1 MSVASRYLSC
11 SLGVLLL
18 LPAGFARGDGREGVE
33 AYRSGEATV
42 SLEWFAPAD
51 RGRFPTV
58 VLLHPSG
65 GMDPGTAAIFRA
77 TGRDFAERG
86 YVVLIPRYFERTG
99 HIAGAALKDGEL
111 SAFVKAVEDGVD
123 FGIASGIVDE
133 DRIGVLGYS
142 MGAYIAFSRAAR
154 DPRIK
159 AVVSCS
165 GSLPVESRATFPP
178 VLILQGSNDRS
189 SPVSRVAK
197 FQEAL
202 KAKGTP
208 CASHIYKGMGHGFD
222 LERWEDAMMRAG
234 AFFDR
239 HLRGPKKPKGPA
251 KKARRGDVRKESD
264 RPAEAGKGDAVE
276 DPRKAD
282 HRDPFEP
289 GGAEPK
295 EGGDGSARRDPSP
308 GPSGGASES
317 PGARAV
323 FGVIWDAISRLR

>member
-18 LPAGFARGDGREGVE
+18 LPGGLARGDGREGVE
-33 AYRSGEATV
+33 EYRSGEATV

-111 SAFVKAVEDGVD
+111 SAFVKAVEDGVE

-189 SPVSRVAK
+189 SPVSRLAK

-208 CASHIYKGMGHGFD
+208 CASHIYKGMGHNFD
-222 LERWEDAMMRAG
+222 LERWEDAMSA
-234 AFFDR
+234 
-239 HLRGPKKPKGPA
+239 RGPSSTGTCE
-251 KKARRGDVRKESD
+251 ARRSRRDRRRRHGGGMFARNPAGPP
-264 RPAEAGKGDAVE
+264 RPARATRSRIPGKWTIAIPSSPEAPSRRRAVTV
-276 DPRKAD
+276 RLAGT
-282 HRDPFEP
+282 R
-289 GGAEPK
+289 
-295 EGGDGSARRDPSP
+295 RRDRAAGRANPRAPVRS
-308 GPSGGASES
+308 SE
-317 PGARAV
+317 
-323 FGVIWDAISRLR
+323 

>member
-18 LPAGFARGDGREGVE
+18 PAGLARGDVREGVE
-33 AYRSGEATV
+33 EYRSGEATV
-42 SLEWFAPAD
+42 SLEWFAPAA

-65 GMDPGTAAIFRA
+65 GMDVGTAAIFRA
-77 TGRDFAERG
+77 SGREFAERG
-86 YVVLIPRYFERTG
+86 YVVLIPHYFERTG
-99 HIAGAALKDGEL
+99 HVAGAALKDGEL
-111 SAFVKAVEDGVD
+111 SAFVKAVEDGVE

-165 GSLPVESRATFPP
+165 GSLPVESRSTFPP

-189 SPVSRVAK
+189 SPVSRLAK

-208 CASHIYKGMGHGFD
+208 YASHIYKGMGHNFD
-222 LERWEDAMMRAG
+222 LERWEDAMRRAG

-239 HLRGPKKPKGPA
+239 HLRGSKKAKGPA
-251 KKARRGDVRKESD
+251 KKARRGDVRKESG
-264 RPAEAGKGDAVE
+264 RSAEGRATRARIPGRVTIAILSSE
-276 DPRKAD
+276 EAPERRKAVTA
-282 HRDPFEP
+282 RLA
-289 GGAEPK
+289 GTR
-295 EGGDGSARRDPSP
+295 RRDRA
-308 GPSGGASES
+308 AS
-317 PGARAV
+317 RV
-323 FGVIWDAISRLR
+323 KHRLIVRSSE

>member
-18 LPAGFARGDGREGVE
+18 LPGGLAHGDGREGVE
-33 AYRSGEATV
+33 EYRSGEATV

-111 SAFVKAVEDGVD
+111 SAFVKAVEDGVE
-123 FGIASGIVDE
+123 FGIASGIVNE

-189 SPVSRVAK
+189 SPVSRLAK

-208 CASHIYKGMGHGFD
+208 CASHIYKGMGHNFD
-222 LERWEDAMMRAG
+222 LERWEDAMTRGGLLRQAPARPEEAEG
-234 AFFDR
+234 TDEEGTEGGCSQGIRPGRRDR
-239 HLRGPKKPKGPA
+239 QGRRGRGSQESGPSRSLR
-251 KKARRGDVRKESD
+251 ARRR
-264 RPAEAGKGDAVE
+264 RA
-276 DPRKAD
+276 
-282 HRDPFEP
+282 
-289 GGAEPK
+289 
-295 EGGDGSARRDPSP
+295 EGGR
-308 GPSGGASES
+308 
-317 PGARAV
+317 
-323 FGVIWDAISRLR
+323 